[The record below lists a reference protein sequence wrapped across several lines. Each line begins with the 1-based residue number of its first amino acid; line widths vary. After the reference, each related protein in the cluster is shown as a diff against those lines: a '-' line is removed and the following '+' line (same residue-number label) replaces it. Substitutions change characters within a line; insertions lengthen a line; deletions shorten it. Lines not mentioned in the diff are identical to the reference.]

1 MKPSGKARAHRGRGD
16 TAKRPNTKHEGLL
29 LVFFDA
35 PDTRSVTD
43 WLFGDH
49 AKEVVTK
56 FPGVWRSRSFRILNP
71 AQPDQPRWLTIL
83 ESHDIAETWR
93 HRWLGGSNKG
103 KSAADRHGVRNRR
116 EFFVRLVNDLQSDAS
131 I

>member
-1 MKPSGKARAHRGRGD
+1 MKPSGKARARRDRGD
-16 TAKRPNTKHEGLL
+16 TAKGSDAKHEGLL

-35 PDTRSVTD
+35 PDTKSVTD
-43 WLFGDH
+43 WLFGAH
-49 AKEVVTK
+49 AKEVVET

-71 AQPDQPRWLTIL
+71 AQPKQPQWLTIL

-103 KSAADRHGVRNRR
+103 KNAADRHGVRNRR
-116 EFFVRLVNDLQSDAS
+116 EFFVRAVNDVQRES
-131 I
+131 

>member
-1 MKPSGKARAHRGRGD
+1 MKPSGKARARSDRGD
-16 TAKRPNTKHEGLL
+16 SAKASDAKHEGLL

-35 PDTRSVTD
+35 PDTKSVTD
-43 WLFGDH
+43 WLFGAH
-49 AKEVVTK
+49 AKDVVET

-71 AQPDQPRWLTIL
+71 AQPKQPQWLTIL

-93 HRWLGGSNKG
+93 HRWLGGSSKG

-116 EFFVRLVNDLQSDAS
+116 EFFVRAVNDVQRGR
-131 I
+131 

>member
-1 MKPSGKARAHRGRGD
+1 MKPSGKAHARRARAD
-16 TAKRPNTKHEGLL
+16 TAKRSDAKHEGLL

-35 PDTRSVTD
+35 PDTKSVTD

-49 AKEVVTK
+49 AKEVVAT
-56 FPGVWRSRSFRILNP
+56 FPGVWRSRSCRILNP
-71 AQPDQPRWLTIL
+71 AQPNQARWLTIL

-103 KSAADRHGVRNRR
+103 KTAADRHGVTNRR
-116 EFFVRLVNDLQSDAS
+116 EFFVRIVNDVQRGL
-131 I
+131 